1 MIEVKF
7 DTIPTVDGSGEQ
19 NTMWCMVEVDGVEH
33 ELYAYDIIPEGESND
48 DGDFLSDSYL
58 YLVAEIVE
66 QGEELGIDEEQFHFP
81 WD

>member
-7 DTIPTVDGSGEQ
+7 DTIPTVDGSREQ

-58 YLVAEIVE
+58 LLVAEISE
-66 QGEELGIDEEQFHFP
+66 QAEELGIAEEELHFP